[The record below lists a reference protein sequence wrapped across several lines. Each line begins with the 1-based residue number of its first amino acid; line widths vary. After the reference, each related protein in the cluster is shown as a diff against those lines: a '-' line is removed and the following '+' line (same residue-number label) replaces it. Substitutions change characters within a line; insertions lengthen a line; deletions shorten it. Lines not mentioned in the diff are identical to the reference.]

1 MSLPSEVDKSNPAWC
16 HLHPAVLLFNAGRIL
31 RRLLVPLIIGGVAV
45 SRREGGMG
53 TFIVVSAV
61 ISTFGFISGYLSFRY
76 RLTVAGIEIREGVF
90 TRRHRN
96 ITLTRIS
103 HVNTHQNALARLIG
117 VVRLDV
123 ETEDGGAGEI
133 SFSALSLTAAEQ
145 IRQHIGNV
153 GPAREDERIIYT
165 ATLRDRVFAGATT
178 LQVGG
183 VVAFVLLA
191 WRYVRRARGEEN
203 ADPGA
208 SQALLGE
215 VITFFN
221 ELLVAISASPT
232 LIAISI
238 VVTLLAIWGFSIVL
252 AIVRWYGFRIIEQG
266 DELHLQNGAL
276 SRSRTSIKRGRI
288 QAVEVRASLLRNLL
302 GFVQIALVAAGSGRR
317 DRARSRIFIPITSTD
332 SARGYLNVLWPQTGD
347 NLQWQPIHP
356 YHRTQYITRGLLRL
370 LVFTLITA
378 GLVTLN
384 PGTII
389 AITTIFV
396 VLALVTWRTATPSFS
411 QTGFALTDEYL
422 HVRQGAVSPRRW
434 IVAISRIQAVI
445 LVQSLFQRRHGVMD
459 VVIDVNGLAN
469 NQRIE
474 IPNLPRAQAE
484 KMQRQLTPRGNVMT
498 SSGESQSAVNR

>member
-1 MSLPSEVDKSNPAWC
+1 MSLPSEVTDKSNPAWC

-45 SRREGGMG
+45 SRQEGGMG
-53 TFIVVSAV
+53 SFIVVSAI

-76 RLTVAGIEIREGVF
+76 RLTVDGIEIREGVF

-276 SRSRTSIKRGRI
+276 SR
-288 QAVEVRASLLRNLL
+288 
-302 GFVQIALVAAGSGRR
+302 
-317 DRARSRIFIPITSTD
+317 
-332 SARGYLNVLWPQTGD
+332 
-347 NLQWQPIHP
+347 
-356 YHRTQYITRGLLRL
+356 
-370 LVFTLITA
+370 
-378 GLVTLN
+378 
-384 PGTII
+384 
-389 AITTIFV
+389 
-396 VLALVTWRTATPSFS
+396 
-411 QTGFALTDEYL
+411 
-422 HVRQGAVSPRRW
+422 
-434 IVAISRIQAVI
+434 
-445 LVQSLFQRRHGVMD
+445 
-459 VVIDVNGLAN
+459 
-469 NQRIE
+469 
-474 IPNLPRAQAE
+474 
-484 KMQRQLTPRGNVMT
+484 
-498 SSGESQSAVNR
+498 